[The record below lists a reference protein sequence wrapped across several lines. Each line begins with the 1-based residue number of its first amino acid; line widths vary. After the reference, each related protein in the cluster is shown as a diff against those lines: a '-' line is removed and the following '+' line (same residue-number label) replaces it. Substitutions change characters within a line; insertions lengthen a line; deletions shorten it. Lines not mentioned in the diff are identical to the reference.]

1 MPEGALH
8 TGSSRQVSV
17 VLVDA
22 RRYSLRFLLYHF
34 LFLICF
40 GLVCAYARL
49 LVLGVW
55 PSSRLIVL
63 SQLVYIFV
71 VHLLVNYL
79 WPIKPKLTSNAQHIK
94 AAAIANHKQ
103 PWFWSYWQISSSLPM
118 RSWLSRSK
126 KGPGGLKLRPR
137 GWKLSPVDPKDMICF
152 LMFPTDGRCVT
163 P

>member
-17 VLVDA
+17 VLVEA
-22 RRYSLRFLLYHF
+22 RRYSLRFFLYHF

-49 LVLGVW
+49 LVLGVL

-79 WPIKPKLTSNAQHIK
+79 WPIKPKLTANAQHIK
-94 AAAIANHKQ
+94 AA
-103 PWFWSYWQISSSLPM
+103 PLPITNNLGFDHID
-118 RSWLSRSK
+118 RYPAHCL
-126 KGPGGLKLRPR
+126 
-137 GWKLSPVDPKDMICF
+137 
-152 LMFPTDGRCVT
+152 
-163 P
+163 